1 MEIVPMEFHLNV
13 SVCLISL
20 GASVRQELMIVQAI
34 LALTENVWMVS
45 IVILAFVI
53 LDLLVKTVVLTL
65 MTAVQIYAKIM
76 EPVKMVLMALH
87 VHVLILMLGK
97 LVKGNPFVHLSKT
110 TVQTM
115 GSVAQHILRTLS
127 KPSVSVFQGTLV

>member
-1 MEIVPMEFHLNV
+1 MEIVLMEFHLNV

-34 LALTENVWMVS
+34 LALMENVWMVF
-45 IVILAFVI
+45 IVILVLVI

-76 EPVKMVLMALH
+76 EPVKMELIALH
-87 VHVLILMLGK
+87 VYVLILMLGK
-97 LVKGNPFVHLSKT
+97 LVKDNPFVHLNKT

-115 GSVAQHILRTLS
+115 GSVTQHLLRAL
-127 KPSVSVFQGTLV
+127 SVSVFQGTLV